1 MFYRVG
7 LKLFARRNARLP
19 AFCRLSLRTMSAD
32 KFEKLPTFARP
43 AHYWLALEPCLKT
56 FRFNGKEVIDV
67 EVLEPTRFLK
77 LHADEI
83 EIKQAALKFLDGKEW
98 SNLNVKLDKRWK
110 TLTVEL
116 PAALPPQSVKLCL
129 DFVGEHNETM
139 AGFYRSSYKNA
150 AGETR
155 TIVSTQFESESARK
169 AFPCWDEPVYKARFD
184 IELTVDPAL
193 TALSNTNVIAETKT
207 ADGRKQLKYATTP
220 LMSSYLVAFA
230 VGDFEYLETTSKAG
244 VLMRVYTMPGKKA
257 EGAYALEV
265 ATRVLDYFNEWFDN
279 AYPLPKC
286 DLIAIPNFAMGA
298 MENWGLVT
306 FREVLV
312 LMNEQTSHAVRRQA
326 SITIAHELAHF
337 WFGDL
342 TTMKWWND
350 LWLKEGF
357 ASFMSYV
364 VLGDLYPQLNVW
376 TSFLS
381 DEVASALS
389 LDALRSSHPIEV
401 PINDPSELTSIYDS
415 ITYDKSNT
423 LLRML
428 YRYLGPE
435 KFKDGLRR
443 YVHKHQYANTVTTDL
458 WAALS
463 EASGEDIGRLM
474 ASWTQQMGFP
484 VLSVNVE
491 TSGGAR
497 TLRLQQTR
505 FLADGTT
512 DDTRWLIPV
521 TVATKAGVQQKF
533 VMSEKEHSVTLEGL
547 QADDWIKVN
556 HEFSGFFR
564 VQYPDD
570 TLQRLM
576 AAVQAGQLNA
586 LDRFNLANDLYA
598 LVKSGRASAAQFL
611 ALYGA
616 SGGEDEF
623 IVWSTLDGGV
633 RALLNVLEHHDAELK
648 RRLERFVQKTLEPV
662 IRRLGFEA
670 QPGEDPHR
678 SMLRGLVLS
687 TLSKV
692 GHEETTRVALQQF
705 EDRLFQEFVQST
717 FDSEA
722 RKGFARVF
730 EQTVEGIRLNE
741 QLAKRHSAAIADF
754 LAAQQ

>member
-1 MFYRVG
+1 
-7 LKLFARRNARLP
+7 
-19 AFCRLSLRTMSAD
+19 MSAD

-67 EVLEPTRFLK
+67 E
-77 LHADEI
+77 
-83 EIKQAALKFLDGKEW
+83 
-98 SNLNVKLDKRWK
+98 
-110 TLTVEL
+110 
-116 PAALPPQSVKLCL
+116 
-129 DFVGEHNETM
+129 
-139 AGFYRSSYKNA
+139 
-150 AGETR
+150 
-155 TIVSTQFESESARK
+155 
-169 AFPCWDEPVYKARFD
+169 
-184 IELTVDPAL
+184 
-193 TALSNTNVIAETKT
+193 
-207 ADGRKQLKYATTP
+207 
-220 LMSSYLVAFA
+220 
-230 VGDFEYLETTSKAG
+230 
-244 VLMRVYTMPGKKA
+244 
-257 EGAYALEV
+257 
-265 ATRVLDYFNEWFDN
+265 
-279 AYPLPKC
+279 
-286 DLIAIPNFAMGA
+286 
-298 MENWGLVT
+298 
-306 FREVLV
+306 
-312 LMNEQTSHAVRRQA
+312 
-326 SITIAHELAHF
+326 
-337 WFGDL
+337 
-342 TTMKWWND
+342 
-350 LWLKEGF
+350 EGF

-443 YVHKHQYANTVTTDL
+443 YVRKHQYSNTVTTDL

-474 ASWTQQMGFP
+474 ASWTQQMASAPTGFP
-484 VLSVNVE
+484 VLSVSEE

-547 QADDWIKVN
+547 QSDDWIKASAHSSFSVN

-570 TLQRLM
+570 MLQRLM

-648 RRLERFVQKTLEPV
+648 RRVEQFVQKTLEPV
-662 IRRLGFEA
+662 IRRLGFAA
-670 QPGEDPHR
+670 QSGEDPHR

-705 EDRLFQEFVQST
+705 EDYST
-717 FDSEA
+717 FDPEA

>member
-1 MFYRVG
+1 
-7 LKLFARRNARLP
+7 
-19 AFCRLSLRTMSAD
+19 
-32 KFEKLPTFARP
+32 
-43 AHYWLALEPCLKT
+43 
-56 FRFNGKEVIDV
+56 
-67 EVLEPTRFLK
+67 
-77 LHADEI
+77 
-83 EIKQAALKFLDGKEW
+83 
-98 SNLNVKLDKRWK
+98 
-110 TLTVEL
+110 
-116 PAALPPQSVKLCL
+116 
-129 DFVGEHNETM
+129 
-139 AGFYRSSYKNA
+139 
-150 AGETR
+150 
-155 TIVSTQFESESARK
+155 
-169 AFPCWDEPVYKARFD
+169 
-184 IELTVDPAL
+184 
-193 TALSNTNVIAETKT
+193 
-207 ADGRKQLKYATTP
+207 
-220 LMSSYLVAFA
+220 
-230 VGDFEYLETTSKAG
+230 
-244 VLMRVYTMPGKKA
+244 
-257 EGAYALEV
+257 
-265 ATRVLDYFNEWFDN
+265 
-279 AYPLPKC
+279 
-286 DLIAIPNFAMGA
+286 
-298 MENWGLVT
+298 
-306 FREVLV
+306 
-312 LMNEQTSHAVRRQA
+312 
-326 SITIAHELAHF
+326 
-337 WFGDL
+337 
-342 TTMKWWND
+342 MKWWND

-443 YVHKHQYANTVTTDL
+443 YVRKHQYSNTVTTDL

-484 VLSVNVE
+484 VLSVSEE

-533 VMSEKEHSVTLEGL
+533 VMSEKEHS
-547 QADDWIKVN
+547 
-556 HEFSGFFR
+556 
-564 VQYPDD
+564 YPDD
-570 TLQRLM
+570 MLQRLM

-648 RRLERFVQKTLEPV
+648 RRVEQFVQKTLEPV

-670 QPGEDPHR
+670 QSGEDPHR

-705 EDRLFQEFVQST
+705 EDYVARGTPIPKDLRAAVFGQTPEREQRERNFEYAVVQGNVQSQDWIYLRLFQEFVQST
-717 FDSEA
+717 FDPEA